1 MKKMKNPSFWA
12 EVVLKDCIHSDNV
25 TNLENMSKKYI
36 ITDQQ
41 KAMFREIAN
50 EYIDKIKS
58 IIEQ

>member
-1 MKKMKNPSFWA
+1 MKNPSFWA
-12 EVVLKDCIHSDNV
+12 EVVLRDYIHPDNV
-25 TNLENMSKKYI
+25 ANLENMSKKYI

-41 KAMFREIAN
+41 KAIFRQIAK